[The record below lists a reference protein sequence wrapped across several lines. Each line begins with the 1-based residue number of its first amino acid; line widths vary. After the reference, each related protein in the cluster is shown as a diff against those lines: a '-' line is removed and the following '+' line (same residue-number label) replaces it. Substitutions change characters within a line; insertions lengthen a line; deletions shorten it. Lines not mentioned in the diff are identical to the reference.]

1 MLICFSVFSAEE
13 WLFVSLI
20 HCFTNVGIFFLLIFE
35 GVLNIKD
42 INILF
47 VIYMEIS
54 FALKKFFYT

>member
-1 MLICFSVFSAEE
+1 M
-13 WLFVSLI
+13 
-20 HCFTNVGIFFLLIFE
+20 GIFFLLIFE

-54 FALKKFFYT
+54 FTL